1 MERQYLFTERAHLMC
16 PGMCF
21 GLAALIDAPHDAE
34 RIRAAVAALEEA
46 HPFLRAVI
54 GHQAEDNRFFYDVTA
69 VGKTDWTDAHEEIAG
84 LDAPAIFGR
93 CDELTGRDWDLRTEG
108 LLKIVTWKAN
118 ERLCA
123 LFVFHHLLTDG
134 RGALGLVQEFA
145 DCYVTGRRPACAQ
158 ERLIARA
165 EDLPDGA
172 ALKGVA
178 RWLVARTNQKWRGEG
193 RRLDYAAYHSFA
205 DGYVRSQ
212 RVAHRCETI
221 DGERLARLSGQ
232 CHDRGVTL
240 NDYLAARM
248 MFEEQTNK
256 VIIACDLRQRL
267 KCYRSGALGNY
278 ATAFSVKL
286 GRRGGDALTLA
297 KAVHV
302 AVRKVITAI
311 IYLLLQGVGDGCQ
324 PLISRYYGE
333 RNEADGRRMRS
344 LAYRTALFVSA
355 VCMAA
360 VFLAREKVGVL
371 FGASETANAGVAQ
384 VLPYFLSTLLF
395 LAFVR
400 ITTSCFYATEKTRLS
415 YILVYAEPVCTLLFL
430 LTLPLGLKLT
440 GVWLAVPLAQTA
452 AFLIALLAKRRVE
465 RV

>member
-1 MERQYLFTERAHLMC
+1 M
-16 PGMCF
+16 
-21 GLAALIDAPHDAE
+21 
-34 RIRAAVAALEEA
+34 
-46 HPFLRAVI
+46 
-54 GHQAEDNRFFYDVTA
+54 
-69 VGKTDWTDAHEEIAG
+69 
-84 LDAPAIFGR
+84 
-93 CDELTGRDWDLRTEG
+93 
-108 LLKIVTWKAN
+108 TWKAK

-158 ERLIARA
+158 ERLI
-165 EDLPDGA
+165 
-172 ALKGVA
+172 A

-248 MFEEQTNK
+248 MLEEQTNK

-267 KCYRSGALGNY
+267 KCYRSGALSNY

-344 LAYRTALFVSA
+344 LAYRTALVVSA
-355 VCMAA
+355 ACMAA

-384 VLPYFLSTLLF
+384 VLPYFLS
-395 LAFVR
+395 
-400 ITTSCFYATEKTRLS
+400 
-415 YILVYAEPVCTLLFL
+415 TLLFL

>member
-302 AVRKVITAI
+302 AVRKVMKDDRALCTVLSCYAMMEPGLLDAAAI
-311 IYLLLQGVGDGCQ
+311 
-324 PLISRYYGE
+324 S
-333 RNEADGRRMRS
+333 
-344 LAYRTALFVSA
+344 ALGGYESPSA
-355 VCMAA
+355 
-360 VFLAREKVGVL
+360 
-371 FGASETANAGVAQ
+371 
-384 VLPYFLSTLLF
+384 
-395 LAFVR
+395 AFVGQAMFGMGAPR
-400 ITTSCFYATEKTRLS
+400 GISLTNLGKIESACLS
-415 YILVYAEPVCTLLFL
+415 EAMFIPPASPAMRRTVGAVTVNGRMILCDSA
-430 LTLPLGLKLT
+430 
-440 GVWLAVPLAQTA
+440 
-452 AFLIALLAKRRVE
+452 RR
-465 RV
+465 